1 MKTFTTL
8 LIAVTDMHV
17 LGVKSHVLGVKSLID
32 TWYLSHVKC
41 YNEVLRESYKST
53 SGAPWNAESKQFY
66 ERKLAK
72 YDAEG

>member
-32 TWYLSHVKC
+32 TSYFLSHVKC
-41 YNEVLRESYKST
+41 YNEVIRESYKST
-53 SGAPWNAESKQFY
+53 SGAP
-66 ERKLAK
+66 
-72 YDAEG
+72 